1 MKPVTLERRGALV
14 EVVLDNPP
22 LNLFDASMI
31 SSLEEAVAE
40 LAASPP
46 RAVLIRAEGQ
56 VVSGGVNV
64 SEFHGLSI
72 AEGRELWT
80 RLMDGIIAPIEAM
93 PCPVVFASHGL
104 TLTAAFE
111 LALGCDLILAS
122 ESARFG
128 LVEVVVGLTPSMG
141 GPQRLAE
148 RAGSGR
154 ARQLV
159 MTGDLFDAA
168 TLERWNVV
176 NEVCRDDEL
185 RDRSREL
192 AERLAAGPTLAH
204 AMTKRI
210 VRAWAEDGME
220 AADRVTREEAADLFE
235 TEDLRAAVETFL
247 REGPG
252 NATFEGR

>member
-1 MKPVTLERRGALV
+1 MTHVTFERSGGLV
-14 EVVLDNPP
+14 EVRLDNPP
-22 LNLFDASMI
+22 LNLFDAGMI
-31 SSLEEAVAE
+31 ASLEGVIAD
-40 LAASPP
+40 LSDDPP
-46 RAVLIRAEGQ
+46 RAVLIGARGD
-56 VVSGGVNV
+56 VVSAGVNV
-64 SEFHGLSI
+64 SEFHGLS
-72 AEGRELWT
+72 AAQGRALWT
-80 RLMDGIIAPIEAM
+80 RLMDGIIAPIEAL

-159 MTGDLFDAA
+159 MTGDLFDAT

-176 NEVCRDDEL
+176 NAVYGDDEL
-185 RDRSREL
+185 EQRSREM

-210 VRAWAEDGME
+210 VRAWADEGME
-220 AADRVTREEAADLFE
+220 EADRVTREEAADLFE
-235 TEDLRAAVETFL
+235 SEDLKRAVETFL
-247 REGPG
+247 SEGPG
-252 NATFEGR
+252 NATFTGR